1 MFSLNVNTLS
11 RFFFSSF
18 DIFCIFKN
26 FFFFLVYVET
36 GRSVTPTTLTFNP
49 TMAASWR
56 IKVSYIEC
64 NSRQRAPEGC
74 LQYFTGASGE
84 FKSFSFND
92 MDTSILL
99 DTDYTV
105 CIRRESGFCSIDYSV
120 QETGTGMEF
129 ELGAAMAKV
138 GAMATAEDAFLTIP
152 GTKNIFYAGT
162 KLSETTGDTK
172 NSVVSCKYFTMQRIT
187 YICTRSPNKF

>member
-1 MFSLNVNTLS
+1 M
-11 RFFFSSF
+11 
-18 DIFCIFKN
+18 
-26 FFFFLVYVET
+26 ET
-36 GRSVTPTTLTFNP
+36 GRSVTATTLTFNP

-64 NSRQRAPEGC
+64 NNPRRGPEGC

-84 FKSFSFND
+84 FTSFSFND

-105 CIRRESGFCSIDYSV
+105 CIRRENGFCSIDYSV

-129 ELGAAMAKV
+129 QLGMPNAQPGMAL
-138 GAMATAEDAFLTIP
+138 ATNEAAFLTIP
-152 GTKNIFYAGT
+152 GSKNIFYSGT
-162 KLSETTGDTK
+162 ILSEAAGDTK
-172 NSVVSCKYFTMQRIT
+172 NSVVSCKYLT
-187 YICTRSPNKF
+187 YIHTVRKSQIMSKNSIF